1 MLKRSY
7 SRFQVPPA
15 KSPSC
20 GLQCVQL
27 KQVVIG
33 WGSKIKLVPRRAVVT
48 RAVQSQSSF
57 KVQKLSH
64 KVKIGGNVGLF
75 SFHKIVGVIQR
86 QIELLH

>member
-7 SRFQVPPA
+7 SRFEVPPT

-33 WGSKIKLVPRRAVVT
+33 WGGKIQLVPRRAVVT
-48 RAVQSQSSF
+48 WAVESQSSF

-64 KVKIGGNVGLF
+64 KVEIGGNVGLF
-75 SFHKIVGVIQR
+75 PFHKIVGVIQR